1 MRINM
6 IKRRK
11 KLGLTQKEVAKCV
24 GIARTTYTNI
34 ELGDKNPSLQVALR
48 IKEALKTED
57 DDIFLISNVPDGN
70 DTQSA

>member
-6 IKRRK
+6 INRRK
-11 KLGLTQKEVAKCV
+11 KLGLTQKEVAKRV

-48 IKEALKTED
+48 IKEALEIED
-57 DDIFLISNVPDGN
+57 DGIFLVSNVPISN
-70 DTQSA
+70 NNQSA